1 MHLALGQLDG
11 LIRVFVHSELPPW
24 DVPAGISRPCD
35 CIIAH
40 TNGFEKYAQSCGIGT
55 KTQLLDGY
63 QLETFAPPKA
73 LRARAAQKKFFEM
86 IETAQRL
93 DAVRRLRI

>member
-24 DVPAGISRPCD
+24 DVPAGVSRPCD

-73 LRARAAQKKFFEM
+73 LRARAAQKNFFEM
-86 IETAQRL
+86 TETAQRL
-93 DAVRRLRI
+93 DAARGLRI